1 MERYEAVRTEE
12 GRRVANRQHLEAL
25 PFRDLSGQRRKE
37 WAVRAASFRSLL
49 RRVVRPL
56 ERRRRR
62 PLSIVDVGSGVGW
75 LAHRLAGRGHDVAAI
90 DLVTNDVDGLGVNRL
105 FGRAVTSIQAE
116 FDRLPLPDACVDLL
130 VYNAAIHYS
139 SDYATTLREALRV
152 LRGGGEIAVMDSP
165 IYADPAS
172 GAAMVAERDRA
183 FHRRCPGAPLEAEG
197 FLTYAGLAALGSEL
211 GLAWE
216 LVSPWYGI
224 RWWLKPLVA
233 RLRRRR
239 EPADFKLI
247 VGRRSPRG

>member
-165 IYADPAS
+165 IYADP
-172 GAAMVAERDRA
+172 RA
-183 FHRRCPGAPLEAEG
+183 
-197 FLTYAGLAALGSEL
+197 
-211 GLAWE
+211 
-216 LVSPWYGI
+216 
-224 RWWLKPLVA
+224 
-233 RLRRRR
+233 
-239 EPADFKLI
+239 
-247 VGRRSPRG
+247 GRRWSPSATERFIDDAPERHSRQRGSSRTQDSRRWGASSASHGSS